1 MAKNKRATKDGSKG
15 NTKKKTGGKSQ
26 QNQLDDTAPTTTNS
40 ARLIRLFPLDA
51 DTALEYLVT
60 LAPLLAVAMWLGF
73 SVGVGWVNVGWDEA
87 WRLRVASGL
96 RTTTVYQLATFQPG
110 KWQELSANTIQSA
123 ATWTRDYERPAK
135 VRDFERNPSHPQAFT
150 MLREAVVREKGGFV
164 HDDLGFLAPAPCGA
178 ARGLGMVRDSFHN
191 CQTRCFPGTW
201 QEKTKANQTAVPP
214 GDTAVFKQEEVLI
227 KVPLAFQM
235 TRQVALNTLLTLIP
249 AHIQQMANLHTLD
262 DAALLVLLLAHERG
276 IGRLSRWFPYIVTLP
291 HYPSCGYHRS
301 VRPQIL
307 DMLEVLEAE
316 YEVETS
322 GWTTELAK
330 AAQYATK
337 IAESLSR
344 DYGAFL
350 KIPPGI
356 TSVQNL
362 EWALCQVASRATA
375 GHEKHGSL
383 RLVPL
388 MDMINHDQTA
398 GGFVELKGNE
408 SYAAGDFIETTE
420 SDEGAFVVRSLRN
433 GRRRPL
439 KLGQELLVNYNVP
452 HYAPLDWL
460 ISTGFVPPERWGKW
474 HKVDR
479 VWPPQRWNSVPDG
492 AQPTAE
498 QWNRDKPTIL
508 KSLSETDPRDL
519 M

>member
-1 MAKNKRATKDGSKG
+1 MNRIW
-15 NTKKKTGGKSQ
+15 TGQ
-26 QNQLDDTAPTTTNS
+26 
-40 ARLIRLFPLDA
+40 
-51 DTALEYLVT
+51 
-60 LAPLLAVAMWLGF
+60 
-73 SVGVGWVNVGWDEA
+73 
-87 WRLRVASGL
+87 
-96 RTTTVYQLATFQPG
+96 
-110 KWQELSANTIQSA
+110 
-123 ATWTRDYERPAK
+123 YERPAQVK
-135 VRDFERNPSHPQAFT
+135 DFERNPSHPQAFAI
-150 MLREAVVREKGGFV
+150 LREAIVREKGGYV
-164 HDDLGFLAPAPCGA
+164 HDDLGFLVPAPCGA
-178 ARGLGMVRDSFHN
+178 ARGLGMVRDSFHD

-201 QEKTKANQTAVPP
+201 QEKQKMNQRMDLPSSIPQDKTS
-214 GDTAVFKQEEVLI
+214 FKQEEVLI
-227 KVPLAFQM
+227 KVPLSFQM
-235 TRQVALNTLLTLIP
+235 TRQVALDILLTLIP
-249 AHIQQMANLHTLD
+249 ARVQQVANLHTLD

-276 IGRLSRWFPYIVTLP
+276 VGRLSRWFPYIVTLP
-291 HYPSCGYHRS
+291 HYPSCGYHRT

-307 DMLEVLEAE
+307 DMIQMLETE

-322 GWTTELAK
+322 GWTTELVK

-350 KIPPGI
+350 EIPPGI

-375 GHEKHGSL
+375 GHEKYGTL

-388 MDMINHDQTA
+388 VDMINHDERA

-408 SYAAGDFIETTE
+408 SYAEGDFIEATE
-420 SDEGAFVVRSLRN
+420 GDGGAFVVRSLRN

-439 KLGQELLVNYNVP
+439 KVGQELLANYNVP

-479 VWPPQRWNSVPDG
+479 VWPPQRWNSVPEG

-498 QWNRDKPTIL
+498 QWNRDKSTIL
-508 KSLSETDPRDL
+508 QSLSETDPKDF

>member
-1 MAKNKRATKDGSKG
+1 MRTSHSFYCSLLQIHS
-15 NTKKKTGGKSQ
+15 TWTGG
-26 QNQLDDTAPTTTNS
+26 N
-40 ARLIRLFPLDA
+40 
-51 DTALEYLVT
+51 
-60 LAPLLAVAMWLGF
+60 
-73 SVGVGWVNVGWDEA
+73 
-87 WRLRVASGL
+87 
-96 RTTTVYQLATFQPG
+96 
-110 KWQELSANTIQSA
+110 
-123 ATWTRDYERPAK
+123 YERPVQA
-135 VRDFERNPSHPQAFT
+135 RDFERNPSHPQAFAI
-150 MLREAVVREKGGFV
+150 LREAVVREKGGYV
-164 HDDLGFLAPAPCGA
+164 HDDLGFLVPAPCGA
-178 ARGLGMVRDSFHN
+178 GRGLGMVRDTFHA
-191 CQTRCFPGTW
+191 CQTECFPGTW
-201 QEKTKANQTAVPP
+201 QEKKANKTDPL
-214 GDTAVFKQEEVLI
+214 FKQEEVLI

-235 TRQVALNTLLTLIP
+235 TRQVALDTLLTLIP
-249 AHIQQMANLHTLD
+249 AHVQKVANLHTLD

-276 IGRLSRWFPYIVTLP
+276 VGRISRWWPYIVTLP
-291 HYPSCGYHRS
+291 HHPSCGYSRA

-307 DMLEVLEAE
+307 DMLEMLEAE

-322 GWTTELAK
+322 GWTTELVK
-330 AAQYATK
+330 AAQYSTK
-337 IAESLSR
+337 ISESLSR
-344 DYGAFL
+344 DYGAYL
-350 KIPPGI
+350 KTPPGVG
-356 TSVQNL
+356 SVQNL
-362 EWALCQVASRATA
+362 AWALCQVASRATA

-408 SYAAGDFIETTE
+408 SYAAGDFIEARET
-420 SDEGAFVVRSLRN
+420 DEGAFVVRSLRN

-498 QWNRDKPTIL
+498 QWNRDKPAIL
-508 KSLSETDPRDL
+508 KSLAETDPKDI